1 LGSRVHE
8 EPVYSDAVAV
18 ARETMSRARTNIETL
33 IVRLDNIGYRF
44 ETARDTPPEVVQKII
59 ETNGQQPNSSKLNFR
74 GFSTA

>member
-1 LGSRVHE
+1 MRTYYDRYQGGEHEAVWADLLALGNGVHE

-44 ETARDTPPEVVQKII
+44 ETA
-59 ETNGQQPNSSKLNFR
+59 
-74 GFSTA
+74 